1 MQLKDLSNE
10 LALAKKAAKDAGLLL
25 VNSRNQLNKE
35 LHSNPKDIKLQ
46 ADIESEILIKK
57 IIKKSSDYP
66 ILAEESGKSDSDL
79 GETFWVIDPL
89 DGTANYNRKIPVC
102 CVSIALVKEMKP
114 ILGVI
119 YDFNNDHLY
128 SADKFSNSSKM
139 NDEVIKVSSND
150 KKKDGLLITGLPHD
164 TDYSDE
170 SLSKLIN
177 DMQEWQKIRMLG
189 SAAMACCYVASGKAE
204 KYQENGIYIWD
215 IAAGIAIVESA
226 GGKTEVLN
234 YKDNF
239 QVDIVLSNSKIK

>member
-1 MQLKDLSNE
+1 MCCISFSGCAERRQ
-10 LALAKKAAKDAGLLL
+10 DAGLFL
-25 VNSRNQLNKE
+25 VNNRNQLNEE
-35 LHSNPKDIKLQ
+35 LLSTSKDTKLK
-46 ADIESEILIKK
+46 ADIESENLIKK
-57 IIKKSSDYP
+57 IIKTSSKYP
-66 ILAEESGKSDSDL
+66 ILAEESGKSVSDL

-89 DGTANYNRKIPVC
+89 DGTANYKKKIPVC

-215 IAAGIAIVESA
+215 IAAGIAIVECA
-226 GGKTEVLN
+226 GGKTEVLD

-239 QVDIVLSNSKIK
+239 QVDIVLSNSKI

>member
-1 MQLKDLSNE
+1 M
-10 LALAKKAAKDAGLLL
+10 A
-25 VNSRNQLNKE
+25 V
-35 LHSNPKDIKLQ
+35 
-46 ADIESEILIKK
+46 
-57 IIKKSSDYP
+57 
-66 ILAEESGKSDSDL
+66 ESGKSVSDL

-89 DGTANYNRKIPVC
+89 DGTANYKRKIPVC

-239 QVDIVLSNSKIK
+239 QVDIVLSNSKI